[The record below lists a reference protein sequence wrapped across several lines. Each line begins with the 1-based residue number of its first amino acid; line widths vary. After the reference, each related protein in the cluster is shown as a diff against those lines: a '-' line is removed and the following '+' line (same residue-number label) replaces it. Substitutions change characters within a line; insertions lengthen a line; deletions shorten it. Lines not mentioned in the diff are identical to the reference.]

1 MANEPYISGYIVKA
15 SNNAESLGQTLVVM
29 TPTGLKTAV
38 TDRRGQVTE
47 IR

>member
-15 SNNAESLGQTLVVM
+15 SNNAGSLGQTLVVM

-38 TDRRGQVTE
+38 TDRRGQLTE

>member
-1 MANEPYISGYIVKA
+1 MNNEPSITGYIVKA
-15 SNNAESLGQTLVVM
+15 SHNAGSRGQTLVVM

-38 TDRRGQVTE
+38 TDGRGQVQE

>member
-1 MANEPYISGYIVKA
+1 MANDPYLSGYLVKA
-15 SNNAESLGQTLVVM
+15 SNNAGNLGQTLVVM

-38 TDRRGQVTE
+38 TDWRGQVQE